1 MFGPISCELANIDLG
16 DERLNRRSRS
26 VIEKLAADT
35 EASVNA
41 SFETWGDT
49 LAAYR
54 LLDNAR
60 VTHEAVLEPH
70 YQATRERMAQQK
82 VVVIAQ
88 DTTDMDFSKH
98 PPKDAGCLTKP
109 NRFGFYNHT
118 QLATTPSGLP
128 LGLVGV
134 TLFDRD
140 AESLGKANKR
150 RHLPIEQ
157 KESIRWL
164 EGYRRAN
171 VLAQQCPNTQV
182 VSVADREADMH
193 DIFQEAEQLRGEGE
207 AGTPSADYVI
217 RSKENRRLDERVPP
231 AEHNSRNAVYRK
243 LYDEVPRSPVR
254 YRTEISLPATP
265 KRKARQAK
273 LEVRARSVTLKY
285 PKNRPEME
293 NVPCQMVH
301 VREVGRTT
309 TAESDNKGEANIEW
323 WLLTSLPV
331 NTRKEI
337 ERVIQ
342 YYRARWQIE
351 VYFRTLKTGCRVE
364 HIQLETMARLK
375 NCLAFYQIIAWRVL
389 CMTHLSR
396 VQPDLPCDEVF
407 TDSEWQSVWH
417 IVTRK
422 PVPAQPPA
430 LGEFTKLL
438 ASLGGYNNRKN
449 DPPPGPQTL
458 WTGMRRM
465 LDFAIAWQL
474 FTMAS
479 KELCINDRFPPARE

>member
-1 MFGPISCELANIDLG
+1 MFGPISDELAKIDLG
-16 DERLNRRSRS
+16 DKRLNRRSRN

-35 EASVNA
+35 EASINGA
-41 SFETWGDT
+41 FETWSDT

-54 LLDNAR
+54 LFDNPR
-60 VTHEAVLEPH
+60 VTPEAILEPH
-70 YQATRERMAQQK
+70 YQATRDRIAQQP

-88 DTTDMDFSKH
+88 DTTDMDLSKH

-109 NRFGFYNHT
+109 DRFGFYNHT
-118 QLATTPSGLP
+118 QLATTPAGLP

-134 TLFDRD
+134 TLFDRE
-140 AESLGKANKR
+140 AESLGKANER

-164 EGYRRAN
+164 DGYRRAN
-171 VLAQQCPNTQV
+171 ALAQQCPNTQV
-182 VSVADREADMH
+182 ISVADREADMY
-193 DIFQEAEQLRGEGE
+193 DIFQEAERLRGEGIPR
-207 AGTPSADYVI
+207 AHYVI
-217 RSKENRRLDERVPP
+217 RSKENRRLDERIPP

-243 LYDEVPRSPVR
+243 LYAEVPKSPVR
-254 YRTEISLPATP
+254 FRTEITLPATP
-265 KRKARQAK
+265 KRGPRKAK
-273 LEVRARSVTLKY
+273 LEVRARSVILKY
-285 PKNRPEME
+285 PKNRPGMQS
-293 NVPCQMVH
+293 VRCQIVH
-301 VREVGRTT
+301 VREVGRTAP
-309 TAESDNKGEANIEW
+309 AESDNEGEANIEW

-364 HIQLETMARLK
+364 QIRLETVARVK

-389 CMTHLSR
+389 CVTHLSR

-407 TDSEWQSVWH
+407 TDSEWQSVWQ
-417 IVTRK
+417 ITTRK

-430 LGEFTKLL
+430 LREFTKLL
-438 ASLGGYNNRKN
+438 ASLGGYNNRKTER
-449 DPPPGPQTL
+449 PPGPQTL

-465 LDFAIAWQL
+465 FDFALAWRL
-474 FTMAS
+474 LGTVPKS
-479 KELCINDRFPPARE
+479 CV